1 MALGSALVDKAET
14 LRREAETEG
23 EGEEVWV
30 DGEKQFVPAEKSNV
44 PSPKKTFR
52 CRFQEIKGSE
62 QQQDGRRRRV
72 VRPSLLWGRK
82 MVLQKGDKVRV
93 FFKQKQW
100 VEKYGESAV
109 FQVDGDPEPLRKRR
123 TIIGFEATLVKA
135 E

>member
-30 DGEKQFVPAEKSNV
+30 DGEKQFVPADESNV